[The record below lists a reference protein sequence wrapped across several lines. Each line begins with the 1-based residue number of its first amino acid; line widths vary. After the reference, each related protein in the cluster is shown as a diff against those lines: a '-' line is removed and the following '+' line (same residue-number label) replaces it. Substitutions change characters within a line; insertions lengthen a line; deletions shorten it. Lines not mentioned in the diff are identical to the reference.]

1 MAPNVNDKSL
11 SIELLDKLT
20 ERVKYL
26 ETELENLKVKQQ
38 KDIND
43 LDNSIDEENRL
54 RDEKMNDYFNLVALL
69 ERFIEEKFAPEE
81 WQKFINH
88 VNSEP
93 DTDAMSDTSSIAS
106 DISSVESDT
115 SSVASDDSFIGG
127 RKKKTRKRKKK
138 RKRRQTKR
146 KR

>member
-1 MAPNVNDKSL
+1 MAPTINDSSL
-11 SIELLDKLT
+11 TIEQLDKLT

-81 WQKFINH
+81 WQQFINH
-88 VNSEP
+88 VNNEP
-93 DTDAMSDTSSIAS
+93 DIDTMSDTSSIAY
-106 DISSVESDT
+106 
-115 SSVASDDSFIGG
+115 DDSFIGG

-138 RKRRQTKR
+138 RKRGRTKR
-146 KR
+146 KRGRTKRKR

>member
-1 MAPNVNDKSL
+1 MAPTVKDPSL
-11 SIELLDKLT
+11 IIEQLDKLT

-43 LDNSIDEENRL
+43 LDNSIDEDNRL

-88 VNSEP
+88 VNNEP
-93 DTDAMSDTSSIAS
+93 DTDAM
-106 DISSVESDT
+106 SDT
-115 SSVASDDSFIGG
+115 SSVASDDSFIVPFKG
-127 RKKKTRKRKKK
+127 THISSSFFFSYQ
-138 RKRRQTKR
+138 RQSFDL
-146 KR
+146 

>member
-1 MAPNVNDKSL
+1 MAPTVKDPSL
-11 SIELLDKLT
+11 IIEQLDKLT

-26 ETELENLKVKQQ
+26 ETELENLKVKQRE
-38 KDIND
+38 DIND

-88 VNSEP
+88 VNNEP
-93 DTDAMSDTSSIAS
+93 DIDVM
-106 DISSVESDT
+106 SDT
-115 SSVASDDSFIGG
+115 SSVASDDSFTGG
-127 RKKKTRKRKKK
+127 RKKKTRKRKK